1 MGARLPLTTY
11 LQAFTIH
18 DALGDKLTY
27 PQFIFA
33 LGVSPAAKKS
43 LTARLKLANTGI
55 RFTVIDPEKALE
67 IRNSSS
73 AREIPI
79 ESNFLAFCE
88 MKSILIDEHLFFK
101 FLEQVINIPF
111 PELLEAYKKRG
122 QRREEY

>member
-11 LQAFTIH
+11 LRAFTIH

-27 PQFIFA
+27 PQFIYA

-43 LTARLKLANTGI
+43 LTTRLKAANTGI
-55 RFTVIDPEKALE
+55 LITVMDLEKALE

-79 ESNFLAFCE
+79 E
-88 MKSILIDEHLFFK
+88 
-101 FLEQVINIPF
+101 
-111 PELLEAYKKRG
+111 
-122 QRREEY
+122 